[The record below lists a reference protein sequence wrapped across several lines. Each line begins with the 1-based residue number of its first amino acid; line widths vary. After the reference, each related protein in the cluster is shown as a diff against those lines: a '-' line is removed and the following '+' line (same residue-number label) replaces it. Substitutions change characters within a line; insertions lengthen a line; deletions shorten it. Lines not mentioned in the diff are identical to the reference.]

1 MSRSRTP
8 AYGQSPYDRLVTV
21 RIRFATPADYAAVE
35 TVENAADRLLID
47 WLLPDQWPPAPSGAS
62 RASEPGYVLVAEAT
76 DTGAVV
82 GFVHVIESD
91 KIAHLEQ
98 LSVLPEHSRRGYGRL
113 LIDAA
118 KEEARGR
125 GYNRLTLRTYAHVP
139 WNAPFYSRA
148 GFVEEDPST
157 DFHRKLVHV
166 EDSLKLARYGRRVQM
181 VAVLK

>member
-1 MSRSRTP
+1 MLVEGSAFGRS
-8 AYGQSPYDRLVTV
+8 YDQLVTA

-35 TVENAADRLLID
+35 TIENAADRLLID
-47 WLLPDQWPPAPSGAS
+47 WLLPEQWPPAPSGAS
-62 RASEPGYVLVAEAT
+62 RASEPGYVLVAEAI

-82 GFVHVIESD
+82 GFVHVIESE

-98 LSVLPEHSRRGYGRL
+98 LSVLPEYSRRGCGRM

-118 KEEARGR
+118 KEEARG
-125 GYNRLTLRTYAHVP
+125 GKHNRLTLRTYADIP

-148 GFVEEDPST
+148 GFAEEAPST

-166 EDSLKLARYGRRVQM
+166 EDSLELARYGRRVQM
-181 VAVLK
+181 VAVLE